1 MKIAVCVKWVP
12 VVSRLRFDAETK
24 RIVRDG
30 VPSELNGYDV
40 LSVQRAVELKAS
52 HGAEVSVYTMGP
64 PNARDGLVRSLA
76 MGAERAFHIVDA
88 AFAGADTLATSRAL
102 ALALAK
108 ESYDLILFGNF
119 SLDAETG
126 QVGPEVAEFLGL
138 PQITAVAA
146 LDLVPNPGGA
156 KPGSV
161 AEFTV
166 RAERLLEDGTEVVE
180 ADLPVVVSVA
190 EGIAPETF
198 PGRDAIREAAEREI
212 TEITAADLAVDH
224 AIFGAAGSPTS
235 VAEIR
240 IIESERE
247 QRVIEDTEVGEAAKQ
262 VVAFLRERGVL
273 DPARRPG
280 ARERRSRPPAPPTV
294 RGPGGPQTW
303 VVAELGRDGVRA
315 VTHELLAA
323 AQPVA
328 DAVHGPVVA
337 VLIGGRD
344 VGAHADELGAA
355 GADVVAVAAGEALAS
370 YSTDAYAA
378 TLAAAI
384 GAHEPYAVLVP
395 STPNGRDLAAR
406 VAARLELGL
415 TGDIVGLEVDG
426 DGHLVQLKPAF
437 GGNVVAPIRSRTLPN
452 MATVRPGIFEALE
465 PDPSRSPRTLDLDV
479 AAQDP
484 PRVRTLG
491 MRPAPDGDAAALD
504 AAWAVVCVGMG
515 VGGPAHI
522 AELDGLRDALEAQ
535 YACTRDVADV
545 GWMPK
550 QLQVGLTG
558 RSIAPALYVGVGVR
572 GDFNHT
578 VGIKRAGTVVIV
590 NNNRRA
596 TFFKQADIGVVAD
609 WHDFVPALVRE
620 LRSAMGHP

>member
-212 TEITAADLAVDH
+212 TEITAADLAADH

-262 VVAFLRERGVL
+262 VVAFLRERGAL

-323 AQPVA
+323 AQQLGSDSFVPAKRNELPDEVQT
-328 DAVHGPVVA
+328 
-337 VLIGGRD
+337 LIES
-344 VGAHADELGAA
+344 AKSNLN
-355 GADVVAVAAGEALAS
+355 EALAKWQPLHDPEPEREDQNFKHPETGDE
-370 YSTDAYAA
+370 YNFRAA
-378 TLAAAI
+378 ETWQILQ
-384 GAHEPYAVLVP
+384 
-395 STPNGRDLAAR
+395 DLAGGILTKYPLQPSQ
-406 VAARLELGL
+406 AAPGGKDVQESMSWDDIDRWGNTLTPDKKRLVSFLH
-415 TGDIVGLEVDG
+415 DS
-426 DGHLVQLKPAF
+426 F
-437 GGNVVAPIRSRTLPN
+437 RSNER
-452 MATVRPGIFEALE
+452 
-465 PDPSRSPRTLDLDV
+465 
-479 AAQDP
+479 
-484 PRVRTLG
+484 
-491 MRPAPDGDAAALD
+491 
-504 AAWAVVCVGMG
+504 
-515 VGGPAHI
+515 
-522 AELDGLRDALEAQ
+522 
-535 YACTRDVADV
+535 
-545 GWMPK
+545 
-550 QLQVGLTG
+550 
-558 RSIAPALYVGVGVR
+558 
-572 GDFNHT
+572 
-578 VGIKRAGTVVIV
+578 
-590 NNNRRA
+590 
-596 TFFKQADIGVVAD
+596 
-609 WHDFVPALVRE
+609 
-620 LRSAMGHP
+620 